1 MENDVQVFKVLK
13 NFVHGEANWT
23 FRRSLM
29 TTLNILAKSYI
40 RYVYLAILFN
50 NENISQR
57 LRGMQNFR
65 KRPVTLVHK
74 D

>member
-13 NFVHGEANWT
+13 NLVHGEANWT

-50 NENISQR
+50 NENIS
-57 LRGMQNFR
+57 
-65 KRPVTLVHK
+65 
-74 D
+74 